1 MSGGLNVLGHVRK
14 GSARSSGRGIRS
26 FEASRCRSDRAITIS
41 SVPAGNR
48 VRPSEERHEPVQQR
62 CHPAPLAPGTAPLTA
77 RAATAGHD
85 VELDIGEPLTEAV
98 DEISGERVKPRGAR
112 RDLEEPSFP
121 SIEDRER
128 LLDPARARE
137 EGPGLLDEVLARG
150 RELDPAPVSDEQ
162 LGSHRALERLDLLGE
177 ARLGDPKMLRRAP
190 EVAFFG
196 DREEVSELSKF
207 HLLFLLEG
215 IPALPRPV

>member
-1 MSGGLNVLGHVRK
+1 MPLRQGDHDLQRPGRQQGETVRRVEREAHEGDVDVPTSQGFQVLW
-14 GSARSSGRGIRS
+14 AR
-26 FEASRCRSDRAITIS
+26 
-41 SVPAGNR
+41 P
-48 VRPSEERHEPVQQR
+48 
-62 CHPAPLAPGTAPLTA
+62 
-77 RAATAGHD
+77 GHD
-85 VELDIGEPLTEAV
+85 VELDVGEPFTEAV

-112 RDLEEPSFP
+112 RDLEEPSLLP
-121 SIEDRER
+121 IDDREC